1 VQRVFAAQDRPRGVK
16 NVERKRAI
24 LSTLTF
30 VRLSNNISNEIFLV
44 WKKKKSQSLVG
55 KMTNFDVKKKKK
67 HCRASFVLI
76 EFFFILKFVMSS
88 HWRSSTRG
96 ISQIW
101 LQVRK
106 ESRKF

>member
-1 VQRVFAAQDRPRGVK
+1 MEK
-16 NVERKRAI
+16 N
-24 LSTLTF
+24 
-30 VRLSNNISNEIFLV
+30 N
-44 WKKKKSQSLVG
+44 SQSLVG
-55 KMTNFDVKKKKK
+55 KMPNFDVKKKK

-76 EFFFILKFVMSS
+76 EFFLILKFVMSS

-106 ESRKF
+106 ESRNF